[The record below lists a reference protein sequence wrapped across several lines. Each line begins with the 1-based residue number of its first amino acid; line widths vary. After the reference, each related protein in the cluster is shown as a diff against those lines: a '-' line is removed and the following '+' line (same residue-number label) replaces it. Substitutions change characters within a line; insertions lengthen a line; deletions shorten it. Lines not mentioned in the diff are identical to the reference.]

1 MLYQIETL
9 LNLQE
14 AQAINGRHYLNN
26 QQYNTLHYFD
36 LYIDVSTINKHLK
49 KTVES

>member
-14 AQAINGRHYLNN
+14 AHVINRWYYLNN
-26 QQYNTLHYFD
+26 HQYSTLHYFD
-36 LYIDVSTINKHLK
+36 LCIEAPIINKHLK
-49 KTVES
+49 NTVQS